1 VRLEACEVVAPNS
14 AEAVTGF
21 VVCDVAD
28 AEAEPNEA
36 EAEAR
41 FVICVVAVATTVPKL
56 ELPVAFIGNGEPSKP
71 TVASFNALVFKVKRE
86 NAMMP

>member
-1 VRLEACEVVAPNS
+1 MRLEACEVVAPNS
-14 AEAVTGF
+14 AKAVTGF

-36 EAEAR
+36 EAA
-41 FVICVVAVATTVPKL
+41 ATTVPKL
-56 ELPVAFIGNGEPSKP
+56 ELAVAFIGNGEPSKP